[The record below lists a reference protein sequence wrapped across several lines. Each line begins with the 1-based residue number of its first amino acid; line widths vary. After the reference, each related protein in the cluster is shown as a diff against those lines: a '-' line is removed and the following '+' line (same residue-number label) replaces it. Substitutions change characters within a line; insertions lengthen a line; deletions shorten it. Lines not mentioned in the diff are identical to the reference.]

1 MSSTV
6 ENEALIAGVVV
17 AFVVVVLIV
26 VVVVVVV
33 LRRRRRRPSN
43 RFDRCSQIFFS
54 LFVTYL
60 LYVVNL
66 RLADMQTFV
75 LGKDVGQQVPSSSL

>member
-17 AFVVVVLIV
+17 AFVVVVLI
-26 VVVVVVV
+26 VVVV